1 MENIVKNKTDLW
13 FEWGAYI
20 VKATAGVWFPTT
32 LSLLSCLVRLRLKIL
47 KINLKKN
54 QLTQKARLYRQQ
66 YLYGLK

>member
-47 KINLKKN
+47 KINL
-54 QLTQKARLYRQQ
+54 
-66 YLYGLK
+66 